1 MTNSANITTVI
12 LNQLLPLV
20 LVLVVVVLLIS
31 CTERFLFNFEAAK
44 VTALPVVLL
53 AFTERTA
60 LVVG

>member
-1 MTNSANITTVI
+1 MTNTANITTVI
-12 LNQLLPLV
+12 LYQLLPLV
-20 LVLVVVVLLIS
+20 LVLVVVLLIS
-31 CTERFLFNFEAAK
+31 CANRFLFNFEAAK